1 MNIFHLDN
9 RIVRNQK
16 ISMLQLAIP
25 SIFLFRGQIRHLGQI
40 RYQRCLDQTS
50 HQCTQFFLVGGTRHE
65 HIPHFRPGLS
75 DPAKI
80 MMKIFIF

>member
-65 HIPHFRPGLS
+65 HIPHFRPGSS